1 MSDNERAMHPWCAG
15 NVMILLPLAPPT
27 QPLEEHHGIVMNW
40 ARRNLEQ
47 SDLKDPGELVI
58 AAMIAGNGPGNPGN
72 KYYSSAI
79 WSLEAIVASREI
91 GDDF

>member
-1 MSDNERAMHPWCAG
+1 ME
-15 NVMILLPLAPPT
+15 PT
-27 QPLEEHHGIVMNW
+27 LRLEEHHGIVMDL

-47 SDLKDPGELVI
+47 SDLKDPDELVI
-58 AAMIAGNGPGNPGN
+58 VASIAAKTPEIRGN
-72 KYYSSAI
+72 KSYSTAI